1 MGQLTCFVVFCHI
14 LSEASARLPM
24 MSLSKLEL
32 RQLVGK
38 TSRSA
43 TLSEIPHWHHLGQ
56 LPQLPPQSRCPLVP
70 LCCLAQEHPTN
81 NSGEKKNTCY
91 SEHDSLPQRVP
102 FRICSSSSCVVT
114 PPGLEI
120 YSRSLLEAQ
129 SHYFYSFL
137 RITISSHQ
145 VWLMKN
151 PLIWPYLLCFS
162 VELPFQGF
170 KIRLVAVAAFPVAS

>member
-1 MGQLTCFVVFCHI
+1 MEKLAAARPFLKFPTGTI
-14 LSEASARLPM
+14 LDNCLSSHPSLVAHLFPSAVWLKSTQPIT
-24 MSLSKLEL
+24 
-32 RQLVGK
+32 QGK
-38 TSRSA
+38 
-43 TLSEIPHWHHLGQ
+43 
-56 LPQLPPQSRCPLVP
+56 
-70 LCCLAQEHPTN
+70 
-81 NSGEKKNTCY
+81 KKNTCY